1 VRDKR
6 RPDELRP
13 VRITKGFLRHA
24 EGSALVEFGGT
35 QVLCACS
42 VDDRVP
48 PFRRE
53 SGEGW
58 LTAEYALLPRST
70 SVRTAREVG
79 RGGPSGRTHEI
90 QRLIGRS
97 LRAVVDMAILGPRT
111 LLVDADVIE
120 ADGGTRTAAITGSF
134 VAVVQACAWLLAEGA
149 IPRMPIEEKVA
160 AVSVGIREGQ
170 PLLDLE
176 YEEDLAAD
184 VDMNVAMTS
193 GGRFVEVQGTA
204 EGTPF
209 SRRELDVLLALA
221 DTGIRSLFAVQ
232 DDTLGPA
239 WQEGTLS

>member
-1 VRDKR
+1 MRDTR

-35 QVLCACS
+35 RVLCACS

-79 RGGPSGRTHEI
+79 RGAPSGRTHEI

-111 LLVDADVIE
+111 LLVDTDVIE

-134 VAVVQACAWLLAEGA
+134 VAVAQACAWLLAHGA
-149 IPRMPIEEKVA
+149 IPRMPIVEKVA
-160 AVSVGIREGQ
+160 AVSVGIRAGQ

-209 SRRELDVLLALA
+209 SRHELDVLLALA
-221 DTGIRSLFAVQ
+221 DKGIRSLFEVQ
-232 DDTLGPA
+232 DEALGPA
-239 WQEGTLS
+239 WQEGNLS